1 MKYKVSFKNVEDFF
15 ANLLDPVYFKKNFQ
29 NSEIKEVADLYQD
42 TIYNFTKI
50 KNQKL
55 FSSQIFY
62 MVFDIFVQRGD
73 LEEFLTI
80 AYKNE
85 NDRI

>member
-15 ANLLDPVYFKKNFQ
+15 VNLLDPVYFKKNFQ
-29 NSEIKEVADLYQD
+29 NSEIKEVANLYQD

-50 KNQKL
+50 KNHKL
-55 FSSQIFY
+55 FSSPIFY
-62 MVFDIFVQRGD
+62 MIFDIFVQRGD

-85 NDRI
+85 NE